1 MSVFGKIFGG
11 GRKQQA
17 PSATPQESIQ
27 KLRET
32 EEMLVKKQEF
42 LEKKIEAVSFPA
54 LFWKF
59 MFVFSFFFHK
69 RLLARFTNG
78 TAYEN

>member
-54 LFWKF
+54 LF
-59 MFVFSFFFHK
+59 
-69 RLLARFTNG
+69 
-78 TAYEN
+78 

>member
-17 PSATPQESIQ
+17 QPATPQESIQ

-42 LEKKIEAVSFPA
+42 LEKKIEAVSFPT
-54 LFWKF
+54 LLWKF
-59 MFVFSFFFHK
+59 LFLFFHE
-69 RLLARFTNG
+69 RLSVRSTSAIIC
-78 TAYEN
+78 EN

>member
-11 GRKQQA
+11 GKKQPPA
-17 PSATPQESIQ
+17 ATPQESIQ

-42 LEKKIEAVSFPA
+42 LEKKIEAVRY
-54 LFWKF
+54 L
-59 MFVFSFFFHK
+59 
-69 RLLARFTNG
+69 
-78 TAYEN
+78 